1 MNYTGPDSYDFLT
14 RPLAFKRAISNL
26 IDNALKYGKTAHV
39 TLAPSVSGLRL
50 CVDDTGPGIPPHE
63 MDRVFQPFVRLE
75 SSRSRETGGA
85 GLGLTIARNAVRSMG
100 GDVELTNRA
109 EGGLRVTVLLPIPG
123 AEEDAKA

>member
-1 MNYTGPDSYDFLT
+1 
-14 RPLAFKRAISNL
+14 
-26 IDNALKYGKTAHV
+26 
-39 TLAPSVSGLRL
+39 
-50 CVDDTGPGIPPHE
+50 
-63 MDRVFQPFVRLE
+63 VRLE
-75 SSRSRETGGA
+75 SSRSRKTGGA